1 MKRFRSSSTEE
12 IFSRRTDYAGR
23 GNLRRAVTEAAND
36 NCRISGGFAHQQARR
51 GGQFVGNRENGGAKQ
66 SAVAIALAAKIE
78 QRGDTGRADGDV
90 CEAETPRA
98 AKSIADD
105 HSQPLTGLFTQSRS
119 ESASRAVWI
128 FRQKRHR
135 VVPGNVGMVHTG
147 VGADEAVMRFDNQ
160 HAFRTQNAARL
171 TKNHF
176 YEARIT

>member
-36 NCRISGGFAHQQARR
+36 NYRISGGFAHQQARR

-90 CEAETPRA
+90 GEAETPRA
-98 AKSIADD
+98 TKSIADD
-105 HSQPLTGLFTQSRS
+105 HSQPLAGLFTQSRS
-119 ESASRAVWI
+119 EVTGGAVWM
-128 FRQKRHR
+128 FRQKCDGLA
-135 VVPGNVGMVHTG
+135 P
-147 VGADEAVMRFDNQ
+147 
-160 HAFRTQNAARL
+160 
-171 TKNHF
+171 
-176 YEARIT
+176 